1 MKNKYI
7 IGTALIVLFVAIA
20 VVSLVRTDIEY
31 SDFNLATQKENK
43 KVQVKGQWVREKGS
57 EYSQEKHEFTFSMKD
72 ENGKEAVVIL
82 KGGKPNN
89 FEIASHVV
97 ATGKFANGVFYASN
111 ILTKCPSKYEG
122 QQYSE

>member
-1 MKNKYI
+1 MKSKYI
-7 IGTALIVLFVAIA
+7 IGSAIIVLFLAIA
-20 VVSLVRTDIEY
+20 VVSMVRTDIEY
-31 SDFNLATQKENK
+31 SDFEMAAQKVNK
-43 KVQVKGQWVREKGS
+43 KIQVKGQWVRAKGS
-57 EYSQEKHEFTFSMKD
+57 EYSLDKNEFTFFMKD
-72 ENGKEAVVIL
+72 EKGKEAMVIL

-97 ATGKFANGVFYASN
+97 ATGKFEDGVFFASG